1 MILCFD
7 KVTEIGIRKKKKATL
22 QIWRVAFYVGEK
34 SM

>member
-7 KVTEIGIRKKKKATL
+7 KATEIGIRKKKRATL
-22 QIWRVAFYVGEK
+22 RIWRVAFYVGEK